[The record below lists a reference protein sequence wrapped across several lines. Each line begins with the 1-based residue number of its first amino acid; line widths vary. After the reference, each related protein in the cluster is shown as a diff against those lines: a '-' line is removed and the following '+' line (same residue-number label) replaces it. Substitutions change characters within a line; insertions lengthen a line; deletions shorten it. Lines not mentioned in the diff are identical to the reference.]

1 LSPPGVYLWSDK
13 PGEMLEGFKQ
23 LIKRRSSM
31 WEIIANAK
39 EYGIEVLEEG
49 IGNSKKTFED
59 QERTIW
65 AEEIGTFAIK
75 MSSLAEKAKQ
85 LQQLLISDD
94 QIVATPASLKTLKVQ
109 MFKINDAMTT
119 SLELAQKIESEI
131 IKKNNEK

>member
-1 LSPPGVYLWSDK
+1 
-13 PGEMLEGFKQ
+13 
-23 LIKRRSSM
+23 M
-31 WEIIANAK
+31 WEIIADAK

-49 IGNSKKTFED
+49 INNRQEAFED
-59 QERTIW
+59 QDRTRW

-94 QIVATPASLKTLKVQ
+94 QIVATPASLKTLKIQ

-119 SLELAQKIESEI
+119 TLELAQKIESEI
-131 IKKNNEK
+131 IKKNNSK